1 MQKQENKKDLITCVR
16 LSKETRNRLA
26 DLGGKDQTFDEIINI
41 TIDKSLEEKC
51 KTEDELA
58 QELNDER
65 EKDFS

>member
-1 MQKQENKKDLITCVR
+1 MQKNENKKDLITCVR